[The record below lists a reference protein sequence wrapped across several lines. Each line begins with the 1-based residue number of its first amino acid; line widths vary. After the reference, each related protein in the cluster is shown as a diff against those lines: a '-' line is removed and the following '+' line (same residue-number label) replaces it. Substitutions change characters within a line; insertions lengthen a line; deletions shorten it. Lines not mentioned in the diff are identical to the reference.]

1 MDNYHETPLH
11 MAARSGYTDSW
22 TEYWKKCFVE
32 SSLNVVI
39 ALSHAVS
46 HGSQIPSWPDG
57 PTTLQRFSVHRFRIA
72 GNICFLLVSNPL
84 ILSLSMVLRTF
95 AIFCWTLGLI
105 PRCAGWRVHSYLKI
119 GVRIYE
125 RVWNVF
131 GLRLLIFLN
140 LCSKQSWWRFVKY
153 EQVLCAGISKNGGA
167 FGISINA
174 TQDIG
179 PIGIELAGVLNH
191 SMPTVPSVPLKSTP

>member
-1 MDNYHETPLH
+1 MNAMDNYHETPLH

-105 PRCAGWRVHSYLKI
+105 PRCAG
-119 GVRIYE
+119 
-125 RVWNVF
+125 
-131 GLRLLIFLN
+131 
-140 LCSKQSWWRFVKY
+140 
-153 EQVLCAGISKNGGA
+153 
-167 FGISINA
+167 
-174 TQDIG
+174 
-179 PIGIELAGVLNH
+179 
-191 SMPTVPSVPLKSTP
+191 